1 MHFLN
6 DYEKRVA
13 FSEIF
18 PITILQPINRTGRL
32 ADCPNPKKHMSD
44 INVAE
49 FKTHE
54 KDTGSA
60 DFQVANLTDRILD
73 LTEHMKKNKKD
84 SASKRG
90 LLKMVAQRR
99 KLLVYIKNK
108 DEGRYAKLIKG
119 LGLRR

>member
-1 MHFLN
+1 
-6 DYEKRVA
+6 
-13 FSEIF
+13 
-18 PITILQPINRTGRL
+18 
-32 ADCPNPKKHMSD
+32 MSD

-60 DFQVANLTDRILD
+60 DFQIATLTDRILD
-73 LTEHMKKNKKD
+73 LTEHLKIHKKD

-99 KLLVYIKNK
+99 KLLSYVKGK
-108 DEGRYAKLIKG
+108 DEERYGKLVKG
-119 LGLRR
+119 LGLRK